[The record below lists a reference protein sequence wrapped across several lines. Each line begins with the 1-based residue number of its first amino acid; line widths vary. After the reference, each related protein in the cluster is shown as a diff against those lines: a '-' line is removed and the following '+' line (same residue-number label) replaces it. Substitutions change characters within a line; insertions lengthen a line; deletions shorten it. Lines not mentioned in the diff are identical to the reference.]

1 MRNKI
6 SQKIRVALLG
16 GSLILT
22 FGAAAAQTGL
32 QQSLV
37 PGSSDQPNKPVNRF
51 ALHLSEA
58 FNQANDNN
66 PEITTAMHNL
76 HVAQAQIKT
85 AGSIPNPQFALQYGF
100 GNPYNQ
106 TIAGNTQQAGIN
118 QLIELG
124 GKRSARLRY
133 AKENFKLTSLQIE
146 TLRFDVRCRV
156 RRAYAELAAA
166 EANIDLIENQRDLV
180 NRLYTIASQ
189 RFKGG
194 AAPESE
200 EIQAHFAVD
209 QFDTLRTTALVRLRQ
224 ASIQLDFLLGFKAE
238 RDIDV
243 QDNSLFKL
251 SSAQNELVPKPDSS
265 LPNLQNLLLSA
276 YQQRPDLL
284 VANEQVTTNL
294 RQLSLSKRQA
304 IPDVLIGS
312 GFVWSTYKRDQQV
325 PPQNG
330 AYLNVN
336 VDLPIFYR
344 HQGEIALAH
353 ANIEQSRTQANS
365 VRARVE
371 MDVQSAYAAL
381 IGARTNVLRYQQELI
396 PHAREV
402 VHLAQRS
409 YEVGRTDIS
418 NAIIGQQSFQQTLST
433 YFDAVVAY
441 QNAWADLEKAIG
453 KPLLVQDE
461 NFGNDPAK

>member
-1 MRNKI
+1 MRKKI
-6 SQKIRVALLG
+6 VRKLVVAFCG
-16 GSLILT
+16 VFLISPSV
-22 FGAAAAQTGL
+22 AAQTDQPIQL
-32 QQSLV
+32 A

-66 PEITTAMHNL
+66 PEIAATVRNL
-76 HVAQAQIKT
+76 RVAQAQIKL
-85 AGSIPNPQFALQYGF
+85 AGSIPNPQFVLQYGF
-100 GNPYNQ
+100 GNPYTQ
-106 TIAGNTQQAGIN
+106 IIAGNTQQVGIN
-118 QLIELG
+118 QLIETA

-133 AKENFKLTSLQIE
+133 AKENYKLTSLQLE
-146 TLRFDVRCRV
+146 ALRFDVRCRV
-156 RRAYAELAAA
+156 RRTYAELAAA
-166 EANIDLIENQRDLV
+166 EANIDLIENQRTLAD
-180 NRLYTIASQ
+180 RLYAIAST
-189 RFKGG
+189 RARSG
-194 AAPESE
+194 AAPEAE
-200 EIQAHFAVD
+200 EIQAHFVVD
-209 QFDTLRTTALVRLRQ
+209 QFETLRTTALVRLRQ
-224 ASIQLDFLLGFKAE
+224 ASIQLDFLLGFKPE

-265 LPNLQNLLLSA
+265 LPGMQDLLVSA
-276 YQQRPDLL
+276 YRQRPDLL
-284 VANEQVTTNL
+284 VANEQIATNV

-312 GFVWSTYKRDQQV
+312 GFVWSTYKKDQHV

-336 VDLPIFYR
+336 MDLPIFYR
-344 HQGEIALAH
+344 HQGEVALAR
-353 ANIEQSRTQANS
+353 ANIEQSQLQANT

-381 IGARTNVLRYQQELI
+381 LAARRNILRYQQELI

-409 YEVGRTDIS
+409 YEGGHADIS
-418 NAIIGQQSFQQTLST
+418 NAIIAQQSFQQTLST

-453 KPLLVQDE
+453 TPLLVQDK
-461 NFGNDPAK
+461 D